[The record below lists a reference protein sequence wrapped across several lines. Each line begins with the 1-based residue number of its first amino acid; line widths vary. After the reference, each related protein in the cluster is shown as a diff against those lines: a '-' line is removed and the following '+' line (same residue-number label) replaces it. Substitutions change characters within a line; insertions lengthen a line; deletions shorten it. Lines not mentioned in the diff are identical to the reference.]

1 MNNKIIHDKCS
12 STPRLDL
19 DDATA
24 SERFQRAS
32 NFPGRFLFSLSS
44 THLWRRGLGR
54 GGSALSNPSPCP
66 SPRCAGRGDV
76 IQRLQRNLSNSEM
89 RPLILRSATNVL
101 TSSLAALFLL
111 ASGRVQAA
119 DWPQFRGP
127 SSTGISEGPGVPT
140 TLDTNK
146 DLAWKAD
153 LPGRGLSSPI
163 IIGDRVFVTCCSGL
177 KQQRLHVICFKASDG
192 SKLWERQFWATGRTM
207 CEEKTSVAAP
217 TPASDGKRI
226 VAIFSSNDAVC
237 LDLDGNLI
245 WLRGLG
251 RDYPNANNSLGL
263 SSSLLIVGDVVVA
276 QVETESEGFTVA
288 LDLNTGVNRWKIE
301 RPRKANWTSPILLNS
316 GGQELVVL
324 LSTLGVAAVESA
336 TGKVVWEYTD
346 GGSSIPSCAVSGGIL
361 FVPTKRGLTAL
372 QPSAGGEK
380 PKQLWQS
387 SRLRAGTPSPIV
399 LGQKVFILNDS
410 GILICGDTAT
420 GERLWQLRMK
430 GPFSATPVAV
440 GHFLYCVSESGV
452 AQVVDTDKP
461 EGEVISELEL
471 RETILSTPAISSGA
485 IYFRSDARIWK
496 IGKASA

>member
-1 MNNKIIHDKCS
+1 MTKI
-12 STPRLDL
+12 
-19 DDATA
+19 
-24 SERFQRAS
+24 F
-32 NFPGRFLFSLSS
+32 
-44 THLWRRGLGR
+44 
-54 GGSALSNPSPCP
+54 
-66 SPRCAGRGDV
+66 
-76 IQRLQRNLSNSEM
+76 
-89 RPLILRSATNVL
+89 
-101 TSSLAALFLL
+101 TSSMAALFFL
-111 ASGRVQAA
+111 AGGPAHGA

-127 SSTGISEGPGVPT
+127 SGNGVSEEAGVPT

-177 KQQRLHVICFKASDG
+177 KQQRLHVICFRASDG

-207 CEEKTSVAAP
+207 CQDKTCVAAP
-217 TPASDGKRI
+217 TPASDGKKI

-245 WLRGLG
+245 WFRGLG
-251 RDYPNANNSLGL
+251 RDYPNASDSVGM

-276 QVETESEGFTVA
+276 QVESDSEGFTAA
-288 LDLNTGVNRWKIE
+288 LDLATGTNRWKIE
-301 RPRKANWTSPILLNS
+301 RPHKANWSSPILLHS

-324 LSTLGVAAVESA
+324 LSTLGVAAVEPA

-346 GGSSIPSCAVSGGIL
+346 GGSSIPSCAASGGIL

-372 QPSAGGEK
+372 QPGAAGEK

-399 LGQKVFILNDS
+399 LGEKVFILNDT
-410 GILICGDTAT
+410 GILTCGAVAT
-420 GERLWQLRMK
+420 GERLWQLRLK

-440 GHFLYCVSESGV
+440 GHFLYCVSETGL
-452 AQVVDTDKP
+452 AQVVDTSKP
-461 EGEVISELEL
+461 EGEVVSELEL
-471 RETILSTPAISSGA
+471 GETILSTPAISSGA
-485 IYFRSDARIWK
+485 IYFRSDRRIWK
-496 IGKASA
+496 IGKATA